1 MINCAVILSGC
12 GSGDGSDVWE
22 TVLLSYLLSKKGI
35 NPLFFAPDWE
45 QKEVVNHLSGIAAPD
60 GRNVLAESAR
70 IAGEE
75 IREIQSLS
83 GKDVDAL
90 ILPGGAGVVK
100 NLSDLVGDAKKDY
113 LKPKPELQRLIRE
126 IYRRKKPIGAC
137 GISAILVA
145 SALRDILETPLTIT
159 IGKDPELIRQ
169 AEGMGALNVLSRGT
183 DAVIDTE
190 HRLVTTPA
198 NLLKLKVTDL
208 ALSLENLVNGI
219 LELVSAKPH
228 QE

>member
-1 MINCAVILSGC
+1 MNNCAVILSGC

-22 TVLLSYLLSKKGI
+22 TVLLSYLLNKKGI
-35 NPLFFAPDWE
+35 NPLYFAPNWE
-45 QKEVVNHLSGIAAPD
+45 QSEVVDHLNKTAAPD
-60 GRNVLAESAR
+60 GRNVLKESAR

-75 IREIQSLS
+75 IKEIESLS
-83 GKDVDAL
+83 GKDFDAL

-100 NLSDLVGDAKKDY
+100 NLSDLVGETKKDY

-126 IYRRKKPIGAC
+126 FYRRKKPIGAC

-169 AEGMGALNVLSRGT
+169 VEGMGALNVLSRGT
-183 DAVIDTE
+183 DAVIDSE

-219 LELVSAKPH
+219 LELVTIKP
-228 QE
+228 QQG